1 MLKEKTGNTK
11 TMQCWLKMVIA
22 AALLINL
29 LIFARLLMPDA
40 ACNSQQA
47 IGNHEVRNKQGTFRI
62 IQPAV
67 NFMQLIIELYKN
79 KPSM

>member
-1 MLKEKTGNTK
+1 MPKEKTSETQ
-11 TMQCWLKMVIA
+11 TLQCWLKMVIA
-22 AALLINL
+22 ATLFFNL
-29 LIFARLLMPDA
+29 LIFAHLLMPNV
-40 ACNSQQA
+40 ACHSKQA

>member
-1 MLKEKTGNTK
+1 MLKEKTCETQ
-11 TMQCWLKMVIA
+11 TTQCWLKMVIA

-47 IGNHEVRNKQGTFRI
+47 IGNQEVRNKQRTFPMIR
-62 IQPAV
+62 PAV
-67 NFMQLIIELYKN
+67 NFLQLIMDLYQN
-79 KPSM
+79 KPSL